1 MDGYILQGTSGEY
14 LLVIRSQEEA
24 DIIHIIDRVA
34 ASRKKSVK
42 ELAVELEK
50 SLNDDGSRRDSSE
63 ARSKDKTKS
72 SNSNRSGRKKA
83 VNSKHRTKPS
93 S

>member
-14 LLVIRSQEEA
+14 LLVVRSDEEQ
-24 DIIHIIDRVA
+24 DIIHIIDRIA

-50 SLNDDGSRRDSSE
+50 SLQDDGSRRHSSE
-63 ARSKDKTKS
+63 ARSKDKVKS
-72 SNSNRSGRKKA
+72 SNSNRGGRKKA
-83 VNSKHRTKPS
+83 VNSQHRS
-93 S
+93 